1 MTRKTLKR
9 GDHIYVNYGG
19 YTHHGI
25 YCGNERVIHYGRGG
39 KIREVSLSSFAQ
51 HHHVSVQ
58 KHHHS
63 YPADRVI
70 SRANKRLGEKKY
82 NLVFN
87 NCEHFAAWC
96 KVGKSRSRQVENPAK
111 SVIKFISHH
120 QTKVVKKVARESQKS
135 LKAISKK
142 TSSSFKKAI
151 KSIF

>member
-1 MTRKTLKR
+1 MTHKTLKR
-9 GDHIYVNYGG
+9 GNHIYVNRGG

-25 YCGNERVIHYGRGG
+25 YCGDDRVIHYDGG
-39 KIREVSLSSFAQ
+39 KIREVSLSTFAQ
-51 HHHVSVQ
+51 NHHVSVQ

-96 KVGKSRSRQVENPAK
+96 KVGRSRSYFSR
-111 SVIKFISHH
+111 
-120 QTKVVKKVARESQKS
+120 
-135 LKAISKK
+135 
-142 TSSSFKKAI
+142 
-151 KSIF
+151 